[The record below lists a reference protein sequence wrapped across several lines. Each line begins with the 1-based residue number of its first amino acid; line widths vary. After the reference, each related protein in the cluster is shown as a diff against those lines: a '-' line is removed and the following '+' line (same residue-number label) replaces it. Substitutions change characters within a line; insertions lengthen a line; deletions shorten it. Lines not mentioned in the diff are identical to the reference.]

1 MVFNQILRSCKQKHQ
16 KNRNLIKN
24 WQKKVTLKKAIFSLI
39 YLVMKMKH
47 HTVLIVT
54 KKPMFIYY
62 QILKIPIKF

>member
-1 MVFNQILRSCKQKHQ
+1 M
-16 KNRNLIKN
+16 LIKN
-24 WQKKVTLKKAIFSLI
+24 WRKKLTLKKAMFSLI

-62 QILKIPIKF
+62 QILKIPIKC

>member
-24 WQKKVTLKKAIFSLI
+24 WQKKATLKKAIFSLI

-47 HTVLIVT
+47 HTVLIV
-54 KKPMFIYY
+54 KKKHVDLF
-62 QILKIPIKF
+62 LLLNSENSH